1 MSDYTFPYP
10 DENTRQGVT
19 PRWFVTRRKYKCI
32 NNECPSG
39 ELGTSTD
46 HGYDPAID
54 SFSTSTSGTTGICNF
69 PTHRD
74 WSSGVNT
81 MSFFVKV
88 DTNTTADLGVNLVFY
103 EGVYGDSG
111 DIERWRHIVTCPTL
125 YDDQAVSIASDG
137 GQILCH
143 IASYVNDDAQAS
155 LKIYARR
162 GSATTSFGGG
172 GGGGADSEV
181 GSNVV
186 GVKGWYATT
195 RNWLGIL
202 VDGSGRV
209 VTSSGAAIAGYVK
222 KISDEVTTG
231 DGLKVMQDDASKLLN
246 TELNSTTIL
255 ARLTSLVTTIGN
267 HGVATDTE
275 GIRVLGVADST
286 TPTAVGDGE
295 DVHPW
300 NNLVGARGVFQTQG
314 SDHTTSS
321 ISTFEEPG
329 SGIDS
334 VIKDCAAADT
344 AYALVAASTPCIGV
358 FLSAAQANAGQARF
372 GDSAIAA
379 VATGG
384 AYIPHDDVSAPVWVS
399 IDDAAK
405 LYVSAS
411 NNGDDVIA
419 TIITR

>member
-1 MSDYTFPYP
+1 MSRLTAPRRADFYQGSNPTF
-10 DENTRQGVT
+10 
-19 PRWFVTRRKYKCI
+19 FVTRYK
-32 NNECPSG
+32 SD
-39 ELGTSTD
+39 LGNHTPAVTD
-46 HGYDPAID
+46 IGTATDRGYDPAI
-54 SFSTSTSGTTGICNF
+54 TSIPTTVSGTTGVCSL
-69 PTHRD
+69 PTDD
-74 WSSGVNT
+74 WWSAQVGGMVF
-81 MSFFVKV
+81 MV
-88 DTNTTADLGVNLVFY
+88 DIENNNDADLTVDLEFY
-103 EGVYGDSG
+103 RAVYGDTG
-111 DIERWRHIVTCPTL
+111 GVENWELIETREGVAADDPAIIIGETAGSSVFVRVAGITNPDNDAQL
-125 YDDQAVSIASDG
+125 YIQARLASSAEIAS
-137 GQILCH
+137 C
-143 IASYVNDDAQAS
+143 
-155 LKIYARR
+155 
-162 GSATTSFGGG
+162 
-172 GGGGADSEV
+172 GADSEV